1 MAQNTS
7 PKTSKNLKPRTGAAR
22 GGRPTKAD
30 ALRRRIEA
38 AGIDPSLV
46 DPRRILSAI
55 AIDEDAP
62 HAARV
67 TACRTLLAHEARL
80 AALVAAPVADED
92 EAPMPVDAVTERALA
107 LMAAGRGRVQ

>member
-1 MAQNTS
+1 MAV
-7 PKTSKNLKPRTGAAR
+7 KPRSKTPPKPPARAGAAR

-38 AGIDPSLV
+38 AGIDPALI
-46 DPRRILSAI
+46 DPRRILAAI
-55 AIDEDAP
+55 AIDEAAP

-80 AALVAAPVADED
+80 AALVAAPTDDQDEPIPRD
-92 EAPMPVDAVTERALA
+92 LVTERALA
-107 LMAAGRGRVQ
+107 LMAAGRGGIQ

>member
-1 MAQNTS
+1 MAQSRS
-7 PKTSKNLKPRTGAAR
+7 PKTSPKPPARTGTAR

-30 ALRRRIEA
+30 TLRRRIEA

-46 DPRRILSAI
+46 DPRRVLSAI
-55 AIDEDAP
+55 AIDKDAP

-80 AALVAAPVADED
+80 AALVAAPAAEED
-92 EAPMPVDAVTERALA
+92 EAPIPVDAVTERALQ